1 MLSAQQMKSKVKRM
15 QHMNKNLKYVF
26 VAIGC
31 ALLASCM
38 SSNTKTLGSLK
49 YEEDKEKEIEFEK
62 LSHEEVRQEYKEL
75 IDLFED
81 KKLKEQIERRI
92 ADVYMMEAVDEE
104 EVEKSEYVEAIKAY
118 RNILERYPNS
128 PDNAEVFY
136 QLAKAYD
143 LEGKQ
148 KEAMKM
154 LTELVNR
161 HPNYPNIAEA
171 HFRKADI
178 HFNWQQYKQAQT
190 SYLAVTQLTTGR
202 LKRNAHYMLGW
213 VYYKHQDFES
223 SINSF
228 AYVMTTILSNGV
240 TFDTLEK
247 SDKPIIE
254 DSIHSIALGLDKLGG
269 AEAIPEMVSIANLPY
284 VWRFYDHL
292 GDYYLEKELYEQS
305 AETFRHFV
313 RKYENSERAPGMHK
327 KLIRAYT
334 DGKFPR
340 QALAEKANYVASYGI
355 NSSFPGNV
363 DGVIR
368 ADVKK
373 ELLVYIEELAR
384 FYYTEG
390 QAFVDIIKRENKVNK
405 NNPDK
410 NKLKENDSKAIAS
423 FTKSADYYGEFIQT
437 FPDNKNI
444 DEIRFLKAEAHFLAR
459 NFLAAAKDYE
469 LVAYSP
475 VGSSAKDKAADSG
488 YAAIISYQK
497 HIDKLNAGKKRDKKK
512 AVEFQAVA
520 VESMLKFAKKFDADK
535 RSPTVLTNAA
545 EYLFGLNQ
553 YDRAIGV
560 ANDLIASKNLDDTL
574 EKTAYGILAHSYFK
588 LEKYAEAKDAYIKQ
602 RGLTKKGGQEYNS
615 ITERIAAAVF
625 KNAEAIEKA
634 SGKLASA
641 EELLSLKKLA
651 PNSPIRITAQYD
663 AATLFMAEKQWIKAL
678 AEFNQL
684 LALYPNHKL
693 AVEFPRKIA
702 FAYEKSEQWTK
713 AADAYLN
720 LYKNDPDANIQREAL
735 FNAAMMFEKIEDY
748 ESALTYFKRYAYD
761 YEDPFNTRMEARYH
775 MALNYERVGE
785 MGKHLYWLRRIIDGD
800 KKGGDQR
807 TERSR
812 YLAAWANAKYGDSF
826 ASEFRK
832 RRLYQPLQKSLPKKQ
847 ELLQNALKRY
857 EMAAEYGIF
866 EFVTLSSYKIGTLY
880 EDFASHLRKAP
891 KPKGLSASDQ
901 ELYVEII
908 EEQAGPFDDTAISV
922 YQSNIDRAWDGEFNE
937 WIDLSFTAMKRLYP
951 ERFAKEEM
959 LSSYGEGIH

>member
-1 MLSAQQMKSKVKRM
+1 MYAKKFNVG
-15 QHMNKNLKYVF
+15 LKF
-26 VAIGC
+26 LAIAVG
-31 ALLASCM
+31 AVVVSSCM

-62 LSHEEVRQEYKEL
+62 LSHEQVRQEYKEL

-104 EVEKSEYVEAIKAY
+104 QVEKSEYVEAIKAY

-143 LEGKQ
+143 LEGQQ

-154 LTELVNR
+154 LTELVSR
-161 HPNYPNIAEA
+161 HPNYANIAEA

-178 HFNWQQYKQAQT
+178 HFNWQQYDQAKT
-190 SYLAVTQLTTGR
+190 SYLAVTQLTTDR
-202 LKRNAHYMLGW
+202 LNRNAHYMLGW
-213 VYYKHQDFES
+213 VYYKHQNYEA

-228 AYVMTTILSNGV
+228 AYVMTTILSNGQ
-240 TFDTLEK
+240 TFDTIEK
-247 SDKPIIE
+247 ADKPIIE

-269 AEAIPEMVSIANLPY
+269 AEAIPELPSIAKLPY

-313 RKYENSERAPGMHK
+313 RLYETSDRAPGMHT
-327 KLIRAYT
+327 KLIKAYT

-340 QALAEKANYVASYGI
+340 QALAEKANYVSSYGI
-355 NSSFPGNV
+355 TSSFPGNT

-368 ADVKK
+368 ADIKK
-373 ELLVYIEELAR
+373 ELLVYLEELAK

-390 QAFVDIIKRENKVNK
+390 QSFIELNNREKKVNK
-405 NNPDK
+405 QNPDPK
-410 NKLKENDSKAIAS
+410 KLKENDAKAVVS
-423 FTKSADYYGEFIQT
+423 FTKAANYYGEYIQT
-437 FPDNKNI
+437 FPNNDNI
-444 DEIRFLKAEAHFLAR
+444 DEIRFLKAEAHFLAHDY
-459 NFLAAAKDYE
+459 LAASKDYE

-475 VGSSAKDKAADSG
+475 IGKSALDKAADSG
-488 YAAIISYQK
+488 YAAIISYQN
-497 HIDKLNAGKKRDKKK
+497 HIEKLNTGKRSSKKK
-512 AVEFQAVA
+512 ATEFQAIA
-520 VESMLKFAKKFDADK
+520 VESMLRFAKKFDSDK

-553 YDRAIGV
+553 YERAIGV
-560 ANDLIASKNLDDTL
+560 ANDLISAKNLDDTL
-574 EKTAYGILAHSYFK
+574 EKTAYGIMAHSHFK
-588 LEKYAEAKDAYIKQ
+588 LERFAEAKQAYINQ
-602 RGLTKKGGQEYNS
+602 RSLTQKGSEEYNA

-625 KNAEAIEKA
+625 KNAETIEKA
-634 SGKLASA
+634 NGRLASA
-641 EELLSLKKLA
+641 EELLSLKTLA

-663 AATLFMAEKQWIKAL
+663 AATLFLAEKQWVKAL
-678 AEFNQL
+678 AEFIQL
-684 LALYPNHKL
+684 RALYPDHKL

-702 FAYEKSEQWTK
+702 FAYEKSEQWDK
-713 AADAYLN
+713 AASAYLT
-720 LYKNDPDANIQREAL
+720 LYKNDPDPNIQREAL
-735 FNAAMMFEKIEDY
+735 FNAAMMFEKIKDY

-761 YEDPFNTRMEARYH
+761 YEEPFNTRMEARYH

-800 KKGGDQR
+800 KKGGDKR
-807 TERSR
+807 TDRSQ
-812 YLAAWANAKYGDSF
+812 YLGAWANAKYADYF

-847 ELLQNALKRY
+847 ELFKDALDRY
-857 EMAAEYGIF
+857 ELAASYGIL
-866 EFVTLSSYKIGTLY
+866 EFVTMSSYKIGTLY

-891 KPKGLSASDQ
+891 KPSGLSASDLA
-901 ELYVEII
+901 LYGEII
-908 EEQAGPFDDTAISV
+908 EEQASPFDQTAIEV
-922 YQSNIDRAWDGEFNE
+922 YQSNVDRAWDGEFNE
-937 WIDLSFTAMKRLYP
+937 WIDQSFKAMRRLYP
-951 ERFAKEEM
+951 ERYAKDEM
-959 LSSYGEGIH
+959 LSNYGEGLR